1 MKKSNNNDLRKTRDL
16 LRPRYVALPI
26 AIGLIAVG
34 TMFWRDSEQF
44 DFSLIQISTTS
55 IEYFLLAL
63 LFMAGRDFGLT
74 WRFRTLT
81 DHDITWGQALRVNM
95 LCEFT
100 SAVTPSTVGGSSF
113 GMIYL
118 TGEGLN
124 FGRSTAIMITTLFLD
139 ELFYVV
145 ACPIALALIGWS
157 GLFDISNAHISS
169 TIRLTFWFVYGGLS
183 LWALILGLGIFVRP
197 SAIRS
202 LLINA
207 CRLPLL
213 RRWKKEAAEMGDAIV
228 ATSGEL
234 RQKSFWWWL
243 RAFFGTALSWISRY
257 MVVNA
262 ILLAFAI
269 NADQVM
275 VLARQLV
282 MWVVLTI
289 CQRMDFQELLRRHDR
304 LRLAGFAAGLML
316 AHNQLL
322 YLSNHRHLC
331 DSVMAAPMETQTPK
345 SEIKW
350 NQRPR
355 NNATSSLMFLSH
367 TASGTLSCRQARAT
381 PR

>member
-1 MKKSNNNDLRKTRDL
+1 MNKTKDSDLKKTRDL
-16 LRPRYVALPI
+16 LRPKYVAVPI

-44 DFSLIQISTTS
+44 DFSLINISTKS
-55 IEYFLLAL
+55 IAYFLLAV

-124 FGRSTAIMITTLFLD
+124 LGRSTAIMITTLFLD

-145 ACPIALALIGWS
+145 ACPVALALIGFS
-157 GLFDISNAHISS
+157 GLFDIANQQISAS
-169 TIRLTFWFVYGGLS
+169 IRITFWIVYGGLS
-183 LWALILGLGIFVRP
+183 LWALILGLGIFVKP
-197 SAIRS
+197 TAIRA
-202 LLINA
+202 LLTGI

-213 RRWKKEAAEMGDAIV
+213 RRWQKDAAEMGDAIV
-228 ATSGEL
+228 ATSKEL
-234 RQKSFWWWL
+234 RQKKFWWWL
-243 RAFFGTALSWISRY
+243 RAFFGTSLSWISRY

-262 ILLAFAI
+262 LLLAFAI
-269 NADQVM
+269 DADQVM

-282 MWVVLTI
+282 IWVVLTI
-289 CQRMDFQELLRRHDR
+289 CPTPGGSGVSEWIFKNYYGDMIASGALALLLALCWRIVSYYIYLIIGICVIPSWLRRWKR
-304 LRLAGFAAGLML
+304 KR
-316 AHNQLL
+316 
-322 YLSNHRHLC
+322 
-331 DSVMAAPMETQTPK
+331 MAKKQ
-345 SEIKW
+345 
-350 NQRPR
+350 
-355 NNATSSLMFLSH
+355 
-367 TASGTLSCRQARAT
+367 C
-381 PR
+381 

>member
-1 MKKSNNNDLRKTRDL
+1 MNKTKESDIKKTRDL
-16 LRPRYVALPI
+16 LRPKYVAVPI

-44 DFSLIQISTTS
+44 DFSLINISTKS
-55 IEYFLLAL
+55 IAYFLLAV

-124 FGRSTAIMITTLFLD
+124 LGRSTAIMITTLFLD

-145 ACPIALALIGWS
+145 ACPVALALIGFS
-157 GLFDISNAHISS
+157 GLFDMANHQISAS
-169 TIRLTFWFVYGGLS
+169 IRITFWIVYGGLA
-183 LWALILGLGIFVRP
+183 LWALILGLGIFVKP
-197 SAIRS
+197 TAIRA
-202 LLINA
+202 LLKGI

-213 RRWKKEAAEMGDAIV
+213 RRWQKDAAEMGDAIV
-228 ATSGEL
+228 ATSKEL
-234 RQKSFWWWL
+234 RQKKFWWWL
-243 RAFFGTALSWISRY
+243 RAFFGTSLSWISRY

-262 ILLAFAI
+262 LLLAFAI
-269 NADQVM
+269 DADQVM

-282 MWVVLTI
+282 IWVVLTVCPTPGGSGVSEWIFKNYYGDMIASGALALLLALCWRIVSYYIYLVIGI
-289 CQRMDFQELLRRHDR
+289 CVIPSWLRRWKR
-304 LRLAGFAAGLML
+304 KR
-316 AHNQLL
+316 
-322 YLSNHRHLC
+322 
-331 DSVMAAPMETQTPK
+331 MAKKQ
-345 SEIKW
+345 
-350 NQRPR
+350 
-355 NNATSSLMFLSH
+355 
-367 TASGTLSCRQARAT
+367 C
-381 PR
+381 

>member
-1 MKKSNNNDLRKTRDL
+1 MNKTKDSDLKKTRDL
-16 LRPRYVALPI
+16 LRPKYVAVPI

-44 DFSLIQISTTS
+44 DFSLINISTKS
-55 IEYFLLAL
+55 IAYFLLAV

-124 FGRSTAIMITTLFLD
+124 LGRSTAIMITTLFLD

-145 ACPIALALIGWS
+145 ACPVALALIGFS
-157 GLFDISNAHISS
+157 GLFDIANQQISAS
-169 TIRLTFWFVYGGLS
+169 IRITFWIVYGGLS
-183 LWALILGLGIFVRP
+183 LWALILGLGIFVKP
-197 SAIRS
+197 TAIRA
-202 LLINA
+202 LLTGF

-213 RRWKKEAAEMGDAIV
+213 RRWQKDAAEMGDAIV
-228 ATSGEL
+228 ATSKEL
-234 RQKSFWWWL
+234 RQKKFWWWL
-243 RAFFGTALSWISRY
+243 RAFFGTSLSWISRY

-262 ILLAFAI
+262 LLLAFAI
-269 NADQVM
+269 DADQVM

-282 MWVVLTI
+282 IWVVLTI
-289 CQRMDFQELLRRHDR
+289 CPTPGGSGVSEWIFKNYYGDMIASGALALLLALCWRIVSYYIYLIIGICVIPSWLRRWKR
-304 LRLAGFAAGLML
+304 KR
-316 AHNQLL
+316 
-322 YLSNHRHLC
+322 
-331 DSVMAAPMETQTPK
+331 MAKKQ
-345 SEIKW
+345 
-350 NQRPR
+350 
-355 NNATSSLMFLSH
+355 
-367 TASGTLSCRQARAT
+367 C
-381 PR
+381 

>member
-1 MKKSNNNDLRKTRDL
+1 MNKTKDSDLKKTRDL
-16 LRPRYVALPI
+16 LRPKYVAVPI

-44 DFSLIQISTTS
+44 DFSLINISTKS
-55 IEYFLLAL
+55 IAYFLLAV

-124 FGRSTAIMITTLFLD
+124 LGRSTAIMITTLFLD

-145 ACPIALALIGWS
+145 ACPVALALIGFS
-157 GLFDISNAHISS
+157 GLFDIANQQISAS
-169 TIRLTFWFVYGGLS
+169 IRITFWIVYGGLS
-183 LWALILGLGIFVRP
+183 LWALILGLGIFVKP
-197 SAIRS
+197 TAIRA
-202 LLINA
+202 LLTGF

-213 RRWKKEAAEMGDAIV
+213 RRWQKDAAEMGDAIV
-228 ATSGEL
+228 ATSKEL
-234 RQKSFWWWL
+234 RQKKFWWWL
-243 RAFFGTALSWISRY
+243 RAFFGTSLSWISRY

-262 ILLAFAI
+262 LLLAFAI

-282 MWVVLTI
+282 IWVVLTI
-289 CQRMDFQELLRRHDR
+289 CPTPGGSGVSEWIFKNYYGDMIASGALALLLALCWRIVSYYIYLIIGICVIPSWLRRWKR
-304 LRLAGFAAGLML
+304 KR
-316 AHNQLL
+316 
-322 YLSNHRHLC
+322 
-331 DSVMAAPMETQTPK
+331 MAKKQ
-345 SEIKW
+345 
-350 NQRPR
+350 
-355 NNATSSLMFLSH
+355 
-367 TASGTLSCRQARAT
+367 C
-381 PR
+381 

>member
-1 MKKSNNNDLRKTRDL
+1 M
-16 LRPRYVALPI
+16 
-26 AIGLIAVG
+26 
-34 TMFWRDSEQF
+34 
-44 DFSLIQISTTS
+44 
-55 IEYFLLAL
+55 
-63 LFMAGRDFGLT
+63 
-74 WRFRTLT
+74 
-81 DHDITWGQALRVNM
+81 
-95 LCEFT
+95 
-100 SAVTPSTVGGSSF
+100 
-113 GMIYL
+113 
-118 TGEGLN
+118 
-124 FGRSTAIMITTLFLD
+124 
-139 ELFYVV
+139 V

-289 CQRMDFQELLRRHDR
+289 C
-304 LRLAGFAAGLML
+304 
-316 AHNQLL
+316 
-322 YLSNHRHLC
+322 
-331 DSVMAAPMETQTPK
+331 PTPGGSGV
-345 SEIKW
+345 SEWIFK
-350 NQRPR
+350 NYYGD
-355 NNATSSLMFLSH
+355 MI
-367 TASGTLSCRQARAT
+367 ASGSLALLLALCWRIISYYIYLIIGICVIPSWLRQWKHKRQKAKSNGINGQET
-381 PR
+381 MQHPR